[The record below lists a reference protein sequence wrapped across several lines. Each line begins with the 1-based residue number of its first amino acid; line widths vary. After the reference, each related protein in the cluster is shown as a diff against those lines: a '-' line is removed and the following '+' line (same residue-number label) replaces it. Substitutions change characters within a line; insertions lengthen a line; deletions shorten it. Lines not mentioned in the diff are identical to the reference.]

1 MVITLKK
8 LLKNYSDYIKNQ
20 EAHYNLSSVFSKNG
34 KIIFNPKNSGDLQLI
49 FEINR
54 DSSTDRHYYAS
65 TALQLNDGSK
75 FTINRIELEN
85 FDSTSVK
92 IAMPFSIDDVI
103 ISNRAYYSPI
113 EIKHNVIIDFQEK
126 ALTYLLGNGVIV
138 GGTYNEPLSYKEL
151 KSIFKILF
159 FDDWVEPKLI
169 LRSEINTEKF
179 ETTSYKHSYNENDE
193 FVGNSINL
201 AQNKIDSLIEHL
213 KNLIVDPYN
222 NKKLKQEKVL
232 EIREV
237 LFWTL
242 ESLISEDVLG
252 FSSDVNTDLNE
263 ETNPIYSGIY
273 LSKFLYMMDSS
284 RKTDY
289 LKASLEELIEE
300 GSLNETSSPT
310 LFYIAKKVIPEN

>member
-20 EAHYNLSSVFSKNG
+20 EAHDNLSSVFSKNG

-213 KNLIVDPYN
+213 KNLIIDPYN

-232 EIREV
+232 EVREV
-237 LFWTL
+237 LLWTL

-289 LKASLEELIEE
+289 LKASLDELIEE

-310 LFYIAKKVIPEN
+310 LFYIGKKVIPEN

>member
-1 MVITLKK
+1 M
-8 LLKNYSDYIKNQ
+8 
-20 EAHYNLSSVFSKNG
+20 SSVFSKNG

-49 FEINR
+49 FEINK
-54 DSSTDRHYYAS
+54 DPYTDRHYYAS

-75 FTINRIELEN
+75 FTINRLALEN
-85 FDSTSVK
+85 FNSTSVK
-92 IAMPFSIDDVI
+92 IAIPFSIDDVI
-103 ISNRAYYSPI
+103 ISNKAYYSPI
-113 EIKHNVIIDFQEK
+113 EIKQNVILDFQEK

-138 GGTYNEPLSYKEL
+138 KEYNNKPPLSHKDL

-179 ETTSYKHSYNENDE
+179 ETTNYKHSYNENHE
-193 FVGNSINL
+193 FVGNNIDL
-201 AQNKIDSLIEHL
+201 AKNKIDSLIKHL
-213 KNLIVDPYN
+213 KDLIVDLYN

-232 EIREV
+232 EVREV
-237 LFWTL
+237 LLWTL

-252 FSSDVNTDLNE
+252 FSSNVNTDLNE

-273 LSKFLYMMDSS
+273 LSEFLYMMDSS

-289 LKASLEELIEE
+289 LKVSLDELIQE
-300 GSLNETSSPT
+300 GSLSEHSTPT
-310 LFYIAKKVIPEN
+310 LFFIANKKFKS

>member
-8 LLKNYSDYIKNQ
+8 LLTNYSDYTKNQ
-20 EAHYNLSSVFSKNG
+20 EEHYKLSSVFSKNG

-49 FEINR
+49 FEINK
-54 DSSTDRHYYAS
+54 DSYTERYYYAS

-85 FDSTSVK
+85 FNSTSVK

-179 ETTSYKHSYNENDE
+179 ETTSYKHRYNENDE
-193 FVGNSINL
+193 FVENSINL
-201 AQNKIDSLIEHL
+201 AQNKIDSLIEYL

-232 EIREV
+232 EVREV
-237 LFWTL
+237 LLWTL

-252 FSSDVNTDLNE
+252 FSSYVNTDLNE

-289 LKASLEELIEE
+289 LKASFEELIEE

>member
-8 LLKNYSDYIKNQ
+8 LLTNYSHYTKNE
-20 EAHYNLSSVFSKNG
+20 EAHSKLSSVFSKNG
-34 KIIFNPKNSGDLQLI
+34 KIIFNPKNSGDLKLI
-49 FEINR
+49 FEISK
-54 DSSTDRHYYAS
+54 DYYTDRHYYAS

-75 FTINRIELEN
+75 FTINRIALEN
-85 FDSTSVK
+85 LNSTSVK
-92 IAMPFSIDDVI
+92 IEMPFSIDDVF
-103 ISNRAYYSPI
+103 ISNKAYYSPI
-113 EIKHNVIIDFQEK
+113 GIKHNVIIDFQEK
-126 ALTYLLGNGVIV
+126 ALTYLLGNGFIV
-138 GGTYNEPLSYKEL
+138 GGYYNKSISHKEL

-179 ETTSYKHSYNENDE
+179 ETASYKHSYNENDE

-201 AQNKIDSLIEHL
+201 AQNKIDSLIDHL

-222 NKKLKQEKVL
+222 SKKLKQEKVR
-232 EIREV
+232 EVREV
-237 LFWTL
+237 LLWTL

-263 ETNPIYSGIY
+263 ETNSIYSGIY

-300 GSLNETSSPT
+300 GSLSEKSTPT
-310 LFYIAKKVIPEN
+310 LFFIANKKFKS

>member
-8 LLKNYSDYIKNQ
+8 LLTNYSDYTKNQ
-20 EAHYNLSSVFSKNG
+20 EEHYKLSSVFSKNG

-49 FEINR
+49 FEINK
-54 DSSTDRHYYAS
+54 DSYTERYYYAS

-85 FDSTSVK
+85 FNSTSVK

-103 ISNRAYYSPI
+103 ISNRAYYFPI

-179 ETTSYKHSYNENDE
+179 ETTSYKHRYNENDE

-201 AQNKIDSLIEHL
+201 AQNKIDSLIEYL

-232 EIREV
+232 EVREV
-237 LFWTL
+237 LLWTL

-252 FSSDVNTDLNE
+252 FSSYVNTDLNE

-289 LKASLEELIEE
+289 LKASFEELIEE

>member
-8 LLKNYSDYIKNQ
+8 LLTNYSDYTKNQ
-20 EAHYNLSSVFSKNG
+20 EAHYQLSSVFSKNG
-34 KIIFNPKNSGDLQLI
+34 KIIFNPKNSGDLKLI
-49 FEINR
+49 FEISK
-54 DSSTDRHYYAS
+54 DYTVRHYYAS

-75 FTINRIELEN
+75 FTINKIALEEFN
-85 FDSTSVK
+85 STSVK
-92 IAMPFSIDDVI
+92 IEMPFSIDDVI

-126 ALTYLLGNGVIV
+126 ALTYLLGNG
-138 GGTYNEPLSYKEL
+138 GGYYKSHLSYKNL

-201 AQNKIDSLIEHL
+201 AQNKIDSLIDNL

-222 NKKLKQEKVL
+222 NKKLKQEKVR
-232 EIREV
+232 EVREV
-237 LFWTL
+237 LL
-242 ESLISEDVLG
+242 LSLIH
-252 FSSDVNTDLNE
+252 
-263 ETNPIYSGIY
+263 I
-273 LSKFLYMMDSS
+273 
-284 RKTDY
+284 
-289 LKASLEELIEE
+289 
-300 GSLNETSSPT
+300 
-310 LFYIAKKVIPEN
+310 

>member
-8 LLKNYSDYIKNQ
+8 LLKNYSSYIKNQ
-20 EAHYNLSSVFSKNG
+20 EAHYKLSSVFSKNG
-34 KIIFNPKNSGDLQLI
+34 KIIFNPKNSGDLKLI
-49 FEINR
+49 FEINK
-54 DSSTDRHYYAS
+54 DYYSDRHYYAS
-65 TALQLNDGSK
+65 TSLQLNDGSK
-75 FTINRIELEN
+75 FTINRLALEN
-85 FDSTSVK
+85 FNSTSVK
-92 IAMPFSIDDVI
+92 IEMPFSIDDVI
-103 ISNRAYYSPI
+103 ISNKAYYSPI
-113 EIKHNVIIDFQEK
+113 EIKRNVIIDFQEK
-126 ALTYLLGNGVIV
+126 ALTYLSGKETIV
-138 GGTYNEPLSYKEL
+138 GGYYNKPISYKDL

-201 AQNKIDSLIEHL
+201 AQNKIDSLIDNL
-213 KNLIVDPYN
+213 KNLIIDPYN
-222 NKKLKQEKVL
+222 NKKLKQEKVR
-232 EIREV
+232 EVREV
-237 LFWTL
+237 LLWTL

-252 FSSDVNTDLNE
+252 FSSNVNTNLNE

-300 GSLNETSSPT
+300 GSLSENSTPT
-310 LFYIAKKVIPEN
+310 LFFIANKKFKS

>member
-8 LLKNYSDYIKNQ
+8 LLTNYSDYTKNQ
-20 EAHYNLSSVFSKNG
+20 EERYKLSSVFSKNG

-49 FEINR
+49 FEINK
-54 DSSTDRHYYAS
+54 DPYTDRHYYAS

-75 FTINRIELEN
+75 FTINRLALEN
-85 FDSTSVK
+85 FNSTSVK
-92 IAMPFSIDDVI
+92 IAIPFSIDDVI
-103 ISNRAYYSPI
+103 ISNKAYYSPI
-113 EIKHNVIIDFQEK
+113 EIKQNVILDFQEK

-138 GGTYNEPLSYKEL
+138 KEYNNKPPLSHKDL

-179 ETTSYKHSYNENDE
+179 ETTNYKHSYNENHE
-193 FVGNSINL
+193 FVGNNIDL
-201 AQNKIDSLIEHL
+201 AKNKIDSLIKHL
-213 KNLIVDPYN
+213 KDLIVDPYN

-232 EIREV
+232 EVREV
-237 LFWTL
+237 LLWTL

-252 FSSDVNTDLNE
+252 FSSNVDTELNE

-273 LSKFLYMMDSS
+273 LSEFLYMMDSS

-289 LKASLEELIEE
+289 LKVSLDELIQEE
-300 GSLNETSSPT
+300 SLSENSTPT
-310 LFYIAKKVIPEN
+310 LFFIANKKFKS

>member
-8 LLKNYSDYIKNQ
+8 LLTNYSDYTKNQ
-20 EAHYNLSSVFSKNG
+20 EAHYQLSSVFSKNG
-34 KIIFNPKNSGDLQLI
+34 KIIFNPKNSGDLKLI
-49 FEINR
+49 FEISK
-54 DSSTDRHYYAS
+54 DYTVRHYYAS

-75 FTINRIELEN
+75 FTINKIALEEFN
-85 FDSTSVK
+85 STSVK
-92 IAMPFSIDDVI
+92 IEMPFSIDDVI

-126 ALTYLLGNGVIV
+126 DLTYLLGNG
-138 GGTYNEPLSYKEL
+138 GGYYNSHLSYKNL

-201 AQNKIDSLIEHL
+201 AQNKIDSLIDNL

-222 NKKLKQEKVL
+222 NKKLKQEKVR
-232 EIREV
+232 EVREV
-237 LFWTL
+237 LLWTL

-289 LKASLEELIEE
+289 LKDSIEELIEE
-300 GSLNETSSPT
+300 GSLSENSTPT
-310 LFYIAKKVIPEN
+310 LFFIANKKFKS

>member
-8 LLKNYSDYIKNQ
+8 LLTNYSDYTKNQ
-20 EAHYNLSSVFSKNG
+20 NEHYKLSSVFSKNG
-34 KIIFNPKNSGDLQLI
+34 KIIFNPENSGDLQLI
-49 FEINR
+49 FEINK
-54 DSSTDRHYYAS
+54 DSYTDGHYYAS

-85 FDSTSVK
+85 FNSTSVK

-126 ALTYLLGNGVIV
+126 VLTYLLGNGAIV
-138 GGTYNEPLSYKEL
+138 GGTYNKPLSYKEL

-179 ETTSYKHSYNENDE
+179 ETTNYKHSYNENHE
-193 FVGNSINL
+193 FVGNNIDL
-201 AQNKIDSLIEHL
+201 AKNKIDSLIKHL
-213 KNLIVDPYN
+213 KDLIVDPYN
-222 NKKLKQEKVL
+222 NKKLKQEKVI
-232 EIREV
+232 EVREV
-237 LFWTL
+237 LLWTL

-252 FSSDVNTDLNE
+252 FSSNVNTDLNE

-273 LSKFLYMMDSS
+273 LSEFLYMMDSS

-289 LKASLEELIEE
+289 LKVSLDELIQE
-300 GSLNETSSPT
+300 GSLSENSTPT
-310 LFYIAKKVIPEN
+310 LFFIANKKFKS

>member
-8 LLKNYSDYIKNQ
+8 LLTNYFDYTKNQ
-20 EAHYNLSSVFSKNG
+20 NEHYKLSSVFSKNG
-34 KIIFNPKNSGDLQLI
+34 KIIFNPENSGDLQLI
-49 FEINR
+49 FEINK
-54 DSSTDRHYYAS
+54 DSYADRHYAS

-85 FDSTSVK
+85 FNSTSVK

-126 ALTYLLGNGVIV
+126 ALTYLFGNGAIV
-138 GGTYNEPLSYKEL
+138 GGTYNKPLSYKEL

-179 ETTSYKHSYNENDE
+179 ETTNYKHSYNENHE
-193 FVGNSINL
+193 FVGNNIDL
-201 AQNKIDSLIEHL
+201 AKNKIDSLIKHF
-213 KNLIVDPYN
+213 KDLIVDPFN
-222 NKKLKQEKVL
+222 NKKLKQEKAL
-232 EIREV
+232 EVREV
-237 LFWTL
+237 LLWTL

-252 FSSDVNTDLNE
+252 FSSNVNTDLNE

-273 LSKFLYMMDSS
+273 LSEFLYMMDSS

-289 LKASLEELIEE
+289 LKVSLDELIQE
-300 GSLNETSSPT
+300 GSLSENSTPT
-310 LFYIAKKVIPEN
+310 LFFIANKKFKS

>member
-8 LLKNYSDYIKNQ
+8 LLTNYFDYTKNQ
-20 EAHYNLSSVFSKNG
+20 NEHYKLSSVFSKNG
-34 KIIFNPKNSGDLQLI
+34 KIIFNPENSGDLQLI
-49 FEINR
+49 FEINK
-54 DSSTDRHYYAS
+54 DSYADRHYAS

-85 FDSTSVK
+85 FNSTSVK

-126 ALTYLLGNGVIV
+126 ALTYLFGNGAIV
-138 GGTYNEPLSYKEL
+138 GGTYNKPLSYKEL

-179 ETTSYKHSYNENDE
+179 ETTSYKHSYNGNDE

-232 EIREV
+232 EVREI

>member
-8 LLKNYSDYIKNQ
+8 LLTNYSDYIKNQ
-20 EAHYNLSSVFSKNG
+20 NEHYKLSSVFSKNG
-34 KIIFNPKNSGDLQLI
+34 KIIFNPENSGDLQLI
-49 FEINR
+49 FEINK
-54 DSSTDRHYYAS
+54 DSYADRHYYAS

-75 FTINRIELEN
+75 FTINRIKLEN
-85 FDSTSVK
+85 FNSTSVK

-126 ALTYLLGNGVIV
+126 ALTYLLGNGAIV
-138 GGTYNEPLSYKEL
+138 GGTYNKPLSYKEL

-179 ETTSYKHSYNENDE
+179 ETTSYKHSYNKNDE

-222 NKKLKQEKVL
+222 NKKLKQEKAL
-232 EIREV
+232 EVREV

-310 LFYIAKKVIPEN
+310 LFYIVKKLIPEN